1 MFDIPDKDRYRWADK
16 AQELRDQYDKLAN
29 AFRANDFPAVVTS
42 VVPISFMS
50 TQLDDELNR
59 WVESI
64 REDLEAA
71 KQTEN
76 PGRPVK
82 DNPQA

>member
-1 MFDIPDKDRYRWADK
+1 MFDIPEKDRNRWATK
-16 AQELRDQYDKLAN
+16 AQELRDHYDKLAD

-59 WVESI
+59 WVENI
-64 REDLEAA
+64 RDDLETA
-71 KQTEN
+71 KAN
-76 PGRPVK
+76 KSGRPVK